1 MQLHDVNAPQS
12 NPEQQRGSCAI
23 CETDVEHQ
31 DAVIVRER
39 RVCNSCVGD
48 LLAQLAID
56 FRRAPRSAG
65 A

>member
-12 NPEQQRGSCAI
+12 NPEQSGRACAI
-23 CETDVEHQ
+23 CENEVQHQ
-31 DAVIVRER
+31 DAVIVREK
-39 RVCNSCVGD
+39 RVCNGCVGD